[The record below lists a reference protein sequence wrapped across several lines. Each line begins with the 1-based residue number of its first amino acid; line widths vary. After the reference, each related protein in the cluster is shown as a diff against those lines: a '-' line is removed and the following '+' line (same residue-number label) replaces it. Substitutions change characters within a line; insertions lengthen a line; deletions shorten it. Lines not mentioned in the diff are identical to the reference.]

1 MKPILLILLLSA
13 PAFAQT
19 PNLQIEPL
27 EFKDCLPRWDRNHP
41 KIGSFQKHAA
51 VQHNLLQM
59 LKYERNKTERA
70 KLLHRLAVNYYRQYE
85 AKKDEKYLSNAIKVM
100 KKLIPA
106 HPRYEKREEVYLLL
120 AEALWASH
128 SNQEALKVL
137 KMFIRKF
144 PTSPDIPR
152 AYIFFGE
159 YFFNQQNH
167 EKALKMYQK
176 AASFTSPEYT
186 PCASHRIAVC
196 FHKLGKTN
204 EAIEWLNK
212 ANELR
217 SGSR

>member
-1 MKPILLILLLSA
+1 MKPLFLILFLSA

-27 EFKDCLPRWDRNHP
+27 DFKDCLPRWDRNIKKVNPRRLPEIRH
-41 KIGSFQKHAA
+41 Q
-51 VQHNLLQM
+51 LLQ
-59 LKYERNKTERA
+59 LLRYEKAKPERA
-70 KLLHRLAVNYYRQYE
+70 KLLHRLAVNYLRQFE
-85 AKKDEKYLSNAIKVM
+85 AKPDEKYLADAIKVLKRM
-100 KKLIPA
+100 IPA
-106 HPRYEKREEVYLLL
+106 HPRYEKSEEIYLLL
-120 AEALWASH
+120 AETLWAYH